1 VDGYFSDLT
10 YMAVVGKPSERQKE
24 VYNQL
29 LKAQQAAAQAIRVGA
44 SFADPDTAARKTLED
59 AGLGQ
64 YFVHITGH
72 GVGHRLSR
80 VHPFLMPGIQGVLRE
95 GMVTSVEP
103 GVYIEGFGG
112 IRIEDNVAV
121 GKDGPIFLSTPRKPW

>member
-1 VDGYFSDLT
+1 
-10 YMAVVGKPSERQKE
+10 MAVVGEPSARQKE

-29 LKAQQAAAQAIRVGA
+29 LDAQQAAAKAIRPGVT
-44 SFADPDTAARKTLED
+44 ADEPDKAARKVLD
-59 AGLGQ
+59 AVGLGQ

-72 GVGHRLSR
+72 GVGHRY
-80 VHPFLMPGIQGVLRE
+80 HEFMPVLYPGNSTLLAE
-95 GMVTSVEP
+95 GNVFSVEP

-121 GKDGPIFLSTPRKPW
+121 GKDGAIFLSTPRKPW

>member
-1 VDGYFSDLT
+1 
-10 YMAVVGKPSERQKE
+10 
-24 VYNQL
+24 
-29 LKAQQAAAQAIRVGA
+29 
-44 SFADPDTAARKTLED
+44 
-59 AGLGQ
+59 
-64 YFVHITGH
+64 
-72 GVGHRLSR
+72 
-80 VHPFLMPGIQGVLRE
+80 MPGIQGILQE